1 MGQASRRQSWSRYW
15 ASGALHSCVTS
26 YHENY
31 AGTLGQGWLDA
42 MGRLTRGARVLDLA
56 TGNGSLPKLAVDHLS
71 ELELEFDAVDL
82 AELRPTWCQ
91 ALGAEQRARLRFHSG
106 IAAEQL
112 PFPAECFDMVISQFG
127 IEYSNRR
134 QSHPES
140 VRVLKSGGK
149 WSAVVH
155 HAQSIIVHNA
165 RDELRHGE
173 WLFQPNGLL
182 ATVHD
187 LSPLFERARTA
198 EGRIGLDRDPAAHE
212 LRDRFNG
219 LQEELERRADRSV
232 CPDLLHEARRLTG
245 QVLMAAGSGD
255 SRSGQN
261 QLAQFRE
268 AWVDSCL
275 RLTDLVR
282 CALDDAELSDWQR
295 QLGLLGVQTEAA
307 AVHEGSHLLAWRLVG
322 AKVL

>member
-1 MGQASRRQSWSRYW
+1 
-15 ASGALHSCVTS
+15 
-26 YHENY
+26 
-31 AGTLGQGWLDA
+31 

-56 TGNGSLPKLAVDHLS
+56 PGNGSLPKLAVDHLS

-112 PFPAECFDMVISQFG
+112 PLPAECFDMVISQFG

-134 QSHPES
+134 QSHPEA

-307 AVHEGSHLLAWRLVG
+307 AVHEGSHLLAWRLAG